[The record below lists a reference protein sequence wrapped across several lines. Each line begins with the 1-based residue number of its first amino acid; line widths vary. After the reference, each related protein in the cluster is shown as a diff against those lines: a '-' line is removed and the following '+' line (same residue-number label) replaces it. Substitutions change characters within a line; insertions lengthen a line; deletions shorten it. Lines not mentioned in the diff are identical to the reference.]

1 MRKLTDEDIKE
12 INYLYRN
19 GLSYRK
25 IGKRYNVS
33 GTTIWR
39 KINKNK
45 EEILPMLI
53 LELSLLTLSIVVFIF
68 IVTIPIFWARTV
80 VWDIGVLL
88 TFIAFF
94 VMGITLRG

>member
-45 EEILPMLI
+45 EEEDTKVAIGLSLIILPTVLFVV
-53 LELSLLTLSIVVFIF
+53 SISDKMVFS
-68 IVTIPIFWARTV
+68 PIFWAGAIMWCV
-80 VWDIGVLL
+80 GVLL
-88 TFIAFF
+88 TFFA
-94 VMGITLRG
+94 GIRG